1 MARHIFYIYT
11 WHIIHLFCVGKPLD
25 FYTLVANIQYN
36 TEYCENNI
44 LYIPSLYAV

>member
-1 MARHIFYIYT
+1 MAHHPFILCWQAVR
-11 WHIIHLFCVGKPLD
+11 

-44 LYIPSLYAV
+44 LYKTKLYAVYHIVYIR